1 MSLEPPM
8 TDPRRKPSRFR
19 FQWRQSLVLAIVWV
33 VLVGQVNLVS
43 VLGGLLLAWLVTVV
57 FPLPPVSYAGRLHPW
72 GFAKLTLAVL
82 VDLAVASAT
91 LARFAF
97 GRRMPRTGIVRVR
110 LRSDSDLYQMLV
122 SMLVSIVPGT
132 IVLDAR
138 RSNRMLYLHVFDTPE
153 GHHIESAA
161 EDALGIERRVVGAL
175 GSRAEQEVVRETGS
189 QEDAAGPARSVSAQ
203 AGEEES

>member
-1 MSLEPPM
+1 MSLEPTVTAPQ
-8 TDPRRKPSRFR
+8 RRPSRFR
-19 FQWRQSLVLAIVWV
+19 FQWRQSLVLAIGWV
-33 VLVGQVNLVS
+33 VLVGQVNVVS
-43 VLGGLLLAWLVTVV
+43 VVGGVLLAWLVTVL
-57 FPLPPVSYAGRLHPW
+57 FPLPPVSYGGRLHPW
-72 GFAKLTLAVL
+72 GLVKLTAAVL
-82 VDLAVASAT
+82 VDLAVASFS

-97 GRRMPRTGIVRVR
+97 GRRMPRTGIVRVK
-110 LRSDSDLYQMLV
+110 LLSDSDLYQVLV

-161 EDALGIERRVVGAL
+161 ADALGIERRVVDAL
-175 GSRAEQEVVRETGS
+175 GSRAERDVVRQSGPE
-189 QEDAAGPARSVSAQ
+189 EDAAGPARAVSAQ